1 MGSTRNRAAAAA
13 ILALLAV
20 TSAVQTVLG
29 QDVASPLVFPSPSDS
44 DYAILLPFR
53 SAKGFCTNGSK
64 GTLRVP
70 GQGIKEVSMSVQVT
84 ADTAMAARDQASTLA
99 NSVLGNLS
107 AMRQPR
113 INGIGSDN
121 AQTTSISISPQYN
134 SSDSSNNII
143 GYMYTYGLDVTV
155 KNLTSD
161 LLSEVLD
168 TAVAAGG
175 NQLQIQ
181 QVSFSLSD
189 AATAQVMVAAR
200 KLSVASAKAAADIY
214 ASELKV
220 RLGGISSVV
229 SNSASSAPQSSNS
242 QKSSSSNALLVAGL
256 GPAAAATPSTP
267 ISIGQQTVTDSITVE
282 YFICSPSA

>member
-1 MGSTRNRAAAAA
+1 M
-13 ILALLAV
+13 LALLAV
-20 TSAVQTVLG
+20 TSGVQTVFG
-29 QDVASPLVFPSPSDS
+29 QDVASSPISPSPSDS
-44 DYAILLPFR
+44 GNAILLESR
-53 SAKGFCTNGSK
+53 SSKGFCTNGSK

-70 GQGIKEVSMSVQVT
+70 GQGIKEAKSDQAQVSMNVQVT
-84 ADTAMAARDQASTLA
+84 AETAMAARDQASTLA
-99 NSVLGNLS
+99 NSVIGNLS
-107 AMRQPR
+107 A
-113 INGIGSDN
+113 INGIGSEN
-121 AQTTSISISPQYN
+121 AQTTSVSISPQYN
-134 SSDSSNNII
+134 NSDSSNDII

-155 KNLTSD
+155 KNLTSN
-161 LLSEVLD
+161 LLSKVLD

-189 AATAQVMVAAR
+189 AATAQAMVATR

-220 RLGGISSVV
+220 TLGGISSVV
-229 SNSASSAPQSSNS
+229 STSASSAPQSSTS
-242 QKSSSSNALLVAGL
+242 QKTSNSNALFG
-256 GPAAAATPSTP
+256 GPSAAAAPSTP